1 MTGDYLL
8 FWIVFTSALATET
21 NEELTI
27 FSSLLF
33 CFPESDGK
41 CFFPLSP
48 SFHAEFPNGKDHPFF
63 WAWNSLTIR
72 TCHSRTTHNP
82 A

>member
-8 FWIVFTSALATET
+8 LWIISTSALTTET
-21 NEELTI
+21 NEELVI

-48 SFHAEFPNGKDHPFF
+48 SFQAESFQMAKIIPFF
-63 WAWNSLTIR
+63 GHGAL
-72 TCHSRTTHNP
+72 
-82 A
+82 